1 MKRLVSKITKG
12 GLNNILQREKR
23 ASEYTHLSAKGKE
36 KKGKWRLTNCQTLKS
51 QATRKYRCANRELR
65 KTRG

>member
-23 ASEYTHLSAKGKE
+23 ASEYTHLSAKGKGERRKMKIE
-36 KKGKWRLTNCQTLKS
+36 KLSNAEVTSN
-51 QATRKYRCANRELR
+51 
-65 KTRG
+65 